1 MSAFVVSSDH
11 IQYLVDAACAYSS
24 AQSGAFTWYWQNR
37 CWCLREFDV
46 SDQEELL
53 KPGQSPTTLGQM
65 LWDANLQGVQAAMAH
80 TKECQVE
87 DLKFAALCVEQ
98 WKLLTFK
105 HTIGGSQVP
114 LSSVQVLK
122 AIGCLDYQCCDHDGW
137 EQSQAHAVLQGLKAE
152 AISRIPGYK
161 VAHWAIA
168 PRAKRRNNDQ
178 I

>member
-1 MSAFVVSSDH
+1 
-11 IQYLVDAACAYSS
+11 
-24 AQSGAFTWYWQNR
+24 
-37 CWCLREFDV
+37 
-46 SDQEELL
+46 
-53 KPGQSPTTLGQM
+53 M
-65 LWDANLQGVQAAMAH
+65 LWDANLKGVQAAMMH

-87 DLKFAALCVEQ
+87 ELEKCQVEELEKCQVEELKFAALYVEQ
-98 WKLLTFK
+98 WQLLTFK

-137 EQSQAHAVLQGLKAE
+137 EQSQAFAVLQGLKAE
-152 AISRIPGYK
+152 AIARIPGYK
-161 VAHWAIA
+161 VAHWSIA